1 MSITKLPNQTYQTI
15 PTKSFRTNPS
25 TQTYKPNLPNKTYQT
40 KHIRPNLP
48 NQTFLTKQRKQSK
61 QSYNTSLASQSFSWA
76 SQSSA
81 PACFKHTVKN
91 RAT

>member
-15 PTKSFRTNPS
+15 PTKPFLTNPS

-48 NQTFLTKQRKQSK
+48 NQTFLTK
-61 QSYNTSLASQSFSWA
+61 
-76 SQSSA
+76 
-81 PACFKHTVKN
+81 
-91 RAT
+91 